1 MLELISFYSTK
12 FLASKLNI
20 SEDAFSIYKYGFT
33 LLYSMVFSAI
43 SICTLSFILFDSPIY
58 AIIFIFVFVSIRIYS
73 GGFHA
78 KTYLSCFILNNLF
91 FIIIMFVAL
100 SMRDFYFLFPIFSLF
115 SSFYIYRNTPVSNS
129 FHPISQSKVVIYQR
143 KTKFI
148 LIIVLIITMTLYFV
162 QSQLSLIMSLTTFLV
177 ALLMI
182 IVNKR
187 EI

>member
-1 MLELISFYSTK
+1 MLELISLYSTK

-115 SSFYIYRNTPVSNS
+115 SSFNMNVGVKAALKVKTPLKHFNTEYGQL
-129 FHPISQSKVVIYQR
+129 QSD
-143 KTKFI
+143 
-148 LIIVLIITMTLYFV
+148 
-162 QSQLSLIMSLTTFLV
+162 SS
-177 ALLMI
+177 
-182 IVNKR
+182 
-187 EI
+187 

>member
-1 MLELISFYSTK
+1 MLELISLYSTK

-58 AIIFIFVFVSIRIYS
+58 AIIFIFVFVSIRTYS

-91 FIIIMFVAL
+91 FIIIMYVAL
-100 SMRDFYFLFPIFSLF
+100 SMRDFYFLFSIFSLF

-187 EI
+187 EN